1 VFRLEVKK
9 AIKKIIAIGAGATMV
24 GTTIMGAMAASLA
37 SYPAPFIKDGKFDGM
52 LVVGDQAKAEDVI
65 GATDIAMSLQYG
77 MTTQKTVSTG
87 GATSVVVS
95 GDALKIAE
103 STNKLE
109 FGEVLNTIKT
119 SVTGS
124 DLKALAG
131 GSITNEKGTYAYT
144 ETIDLPP
151 AQVKYVVDPDDDTN
165 TVADYLVINQSPA
178 YTYKMTFSP
187 ALKTDATATT
197 GVLNDIDNKDIT
209 MLGKK
214 YTFLSPKRTAVTPA
228 YTLTLMGGATKDIME
243 EGATKTFTIN
253 GKDYEVTVSWIGTSN
268 TEDKAKFSI
277 NGETTDSLAS
287 GGTYKLS
294 DGTQIGVTDILR
306 NEAGKAV
313 GNKVEFN
320 LGADKIE
327 IKDSN
332 TTAAD
337 WGTTCQVTVGS
348 ESLGN
353 VVCNIISSTD
363 SGFTV
368 AAGGEIQ
375 ISEIDL
381 KYTPSQDIYVASGKG
396 ASAIADVNEGEVGNF
411 VTGAFDY
418 EYKGLEIP
426 KTEEIKL
433 TPSGNDNYKLDFT
446 NKAGVK
452 YDTEV
457 FTIVPVGT
465 VSAGNVTLGKTSGTT
480 LHDVVVQEGVAI
492 NDEDY
497 FVVSKNKYSRILQF
511 KDVNTA
517 DKIIKIKDVGSD
529 VTNEVTYT
537 DASLTGNLVLD
548 GNTYKVNISGPVTT
562 ASNIWVDLDANGA
575 IGGNLL
581 NDNNGQLWT
590 ELGAAINLSVDNAA
604 ATQTNGRITVM
615 SEDKE
620 NNAGKDIIF
629 QDLYKTADSK
639 LDINSTSN
647 FGGSVTQPAAL
658 TATKEDSDLYT
669 AYTKYGIKI
678 TQDRKSSTSSD
689 QDDLTIVYPD
699 SQVFAAVYV
708 TSGVTTATT
717 SGATGEIMTTEIVKI
732 DVGASVL
739 ASEVA
744 GEETKHNLILVGGPC
759 ANAAAAVI
767 MGNPENCVAGFEAGK
782 AKVKLYENSGKVA
795 MLVAGATA
803 LDTRGAAQFVAQYEK
818 NKATFSGATDEIA
831 LTVTSLSSITASIPT
846 KTA

>member
-1 VFRLEVKK
+1 MEVKK
-9 AIKKIIAIGAGATMV
+9 AIKKIIALAAGATMV

-77 MTTQKTVSTG
+77 MTTKKTVSTG
-87 GATSVVVS
+87 GATTVVVE

-131 GSITNEKGTYAYT
+131 GSITNEKGTYSYT

-151 AQVKYVVDPDDDTN
+151 AKVQYTVDSEDDTD
-165 TVADYLVINQSPA
+165 TVADYLVLNQSAA

-187 ALKTDATATT
+187 AIKTDVETT
-197 GVLNDIDNKDIT
+197 SPYVMNDLDNKDMT

-214 YTFLSPKRTAVTPA
+214 YTFLSPKRTAITPA

-253 GKDYEVTVSWIGTSN
+253 GKDFEVTVDWIGTSAA
-268 TEDKAKFSI
+268 TDKAKFTI
-277 NGETTDSLAS
+277 NGETTDSLAA
-287 GGTYKLS
+287 GDTYKLS
-294 DGTQIGVTDILR
+294 DGTQIGVTDVLQ
-306 NEAGKAV
+306 NEAGESA
-313 GNKVEFN
+313 GGDKVEFN
-320 LGADKIE
+320 LGADKLE
-327 IKDSN
+327 IKDTN
-332 TTAAD
+332 TTVAD

-348 ESLGN
+348 ETLGN
-353 VVCNIISSTD
+353 VACNIISSTD
-363 SGFTV
+363 SGFTL
-368 AAGGEIQ
+368 ATGGEIQ

-381 KYTPSQDIYVASGKG
+381 RYSPGQDLYVGKGKG
-396 ASAIADVNEGEVGNF
+396 ASAIADEAEGEAGNF

-418 EYKGLEIP
+418 KYEGLEVP
-426 KTEEIKL
+426 KTEKISL
-433 TPSGNDNYKLDFT
+433 AAAGNDNYKLSFT

-457 FTIVPVGT
+457 FGISG
-465 VSAGNVTLGKTSGTT
+465 ANIALGKLSGTT
-480 LHDVVVQEGVAI
+480 WRQLATNENTSIA
-492 NDEDY
+492 DEDY

-511 KDVNTA
+511 KDVNVA
-517 DKIIKIKDVGSD
+517 DQIIKIKDVGSD
-529 VTNEVTYT
+529 VTNEVTYN
-537 DASLTGNLVLD
+537 ALTGNLVLD
-548 GNTYKVNISGPVTT
+548 GNTYKINIASNAATANITVDMDADGTVETNVTT
-562 ASNIWVDLDANGA
+562 AGLI
-575 IGGNLL
+575 
-581 NDNNGQLWT
+581 DNNAQLWT
-590 ELGAAINLSVDNAA
+590 ELGAGINLTTTGA
-604 ATQTNGRITVM
+604 NGKISVM
-615 SEDKE
+615 SELKE
-620 NNAGKDIIF
+620 NSGGADVVL
-629 QDLYKTADSK
+629 QYLYKTSDAK
-639 LDINSTSN
+639 ADINSTSN
-647 FGGSVTQPAAL
+647 FGGDILSAL
-658 TATKEDSDLYT
+658 RASTEDSDKYV
-669 AYTKYGIKI
+669 AYTKYGIMV
-678 TQDRKSSTSSD
+678 TQDRKSSTTSD
-689 QDDLTIVYPD
+689 QDSLDIVYPD
-699 SQVFAAVYV
+699 SQVFGAAYI
-708 TSGVTTATT
+708 TSGVTVAT
-717 SGATGEIMTTEIVKI
+717 SGAAGTGEITTTEIVKI

-739 ASEVA
+739 ASEIA

-803 LDTRGAAQFVAQYEK
+803 LDTRGAAQFVAQYDK
-818 NKATFSGATDEIA
+818 NKATFAGATDEIA

-846 KTA
+846 KTTTTTE

>member
-1 VFRLEVKK
+1 MEVKK
-9 AIKKIIAIGAGATMV
+9 AIKKIIALAAGATMV

-77 MTTQKTVSTG
+77 MTTTKTVSTG
-87 GATSVVVS
+87 GATTVVVE
-95 GDALKIAE
+95 GDAVKISE
-103 STNKLE
+103 STNNLE

-119 SVTGS
+119 SVTGT

-131 GSITNEKGTYAYT
+131 GSITNEKGTYSYT
-144 ETIDLPP
+144 ETLDLAP
-151 AQVKYVVDPDDDTN
+151 AQVKYTKDVDDDTD
-165 TVADYLVINQSPA
+165 TYADYLVMNKSEA

-187 ALKTDATATT
+187 ALKSDVTATT
-197 GVLNDIDNKDIT
+197 HILNDIDNKDLT

-214 YTFLSPKRTAVTPA
+214 YTFLSPKVTDGE
-228 YTLTLMGGATKDIME
+228 LTQTMKLTMMGGATKDIME

-253 GKDYEVTVSWIGTSN
+253 GKDFEVTVDWIGTSGGL
-268 TEDKAKFSI
+268 DKAKFTI
-277 NGETTDSLAS
+277 NGETTDSMEAS
-287 GGTYKLS
+287 TTYKLS
-294 DGTQIGVTDILR
+294 DGTQIGVTDVLQ
-306 NEAGKAV
+306 NEAGESA
-313 GNKVEFN
+313 GGDKVEFN

-327 IKDSN
+327 IIDSN
-332 TTAAD
+332 TTNNN
-337 WGTTCQVTVGS
+337 WGTSCSVTVGS
-348 ESLGN
+348 ETLSN
-353 VVCNIISSTD
+353 VVCNIASTD
-363 SGFTV
+363 NT
-368 AAGGEIQ
+368 AGTEVQ

-381 KYTPSQDIYVASGKG
+381 KYTPSEDLYVAKGKS
-396 ASAIADVNEGEVGNF
+396 ASAIADAIEGEAGNF

-418 EYKGLEIP
+418 KFEGLQVP
-426 KTEEIKL
+426 KTEKISL
-433 TPSGNDNYKLDFT
+433 TASGNDNYKLAFT

-452 YDTEV
+452 YNTEV
-457 FTIVPVGT
+457 FALTT
-465 VSAGNVTLGKTSGTT
+465 AGNVTLGQNSGGTIKALT
-480 LHDVVVQEGVAI
+480 VAEGTAI
-492 NDEDY
+492 ADEGY
-497 FVVSKNKYSRILQF
+497 FVISKNKYSRILQF
-511 KDVNTA
+511 KDVNVA
-517 DKIIKIKDVGSD
+517 DNIIKIKDVGSD

-537 DASLTGNLVLD
+537 NTGLTGNLVLD
-548 GNTYKVNISGPVTT
+548 GNTYKVNIS
-562 ASNIWVDLDANGA
+562 ADNAAANIYVDLDASGTILVNT
-575 IGGNLL
+575 L

-590 ELGAAINLSVDNAA
+590 ELGAAINLSVDNPAA
-604 ATQTNGRITVM
+604 AATNGRITVM

-620 NNAGKDIIF
+620 ANTKDIVY
-629 QDLYKTADSK
+629 QDLFKNADAK
-639 LDINSTSN
+639 IDVNATGN
-647 FGGSVTQPAAL
+647 FNGCTQPATLQESA
-658 TATKEDSDLYT
+658 EDSDKYVCYT
-669 AYTKYGIKI
+669 TYGMMA
-678 TQDRKSSTSSD
+678 TQDSKSSTTTD
-689 QDDLTIVYPD
+689 QDSLEIVYPD

-708 TSGVTTATT
+708 TSGVTKAT
-717 SGATGEIMTTEIVKI
+717 SSEAGSGEITTQEIVKI

-803 LDTRGAAQFVAQYEK
+803 LDTRGASQFVAQYVK
-818 NKATFSGATDEIA
+818 NKATFSAATDEIA